1 MSSDLGV
8 VPGLL
13 VVVSAPS
20 GTGKTTVVERL
31 VQRRPSIARS
41 RSVTSRPPRAGEVDG
56 VDYTFV
62 TRDAFQAMVT
72 AGEFL
77 EWATIFGNLY
87 GTTRRSVEATMAQ
100 GTDVVLVIDVQGS
113 RQIRETLPRT
123 VGIFVLP
130 PSYTALEHRLRGRNQ
145 DSSGS
150 IEARLATA
158 REEILA
164 VSDYE
169 YVVVN
174 DGLERCVG
182 EIDAILT
189 AEHARLDRRRS
200 LVDPILETFRE
211 RRP

>member
-1 MSSDLGV
+1 
-8 VPGLL
+8 
-13 VVVSAPS
+13 
-20 GTGKTTVVERL
+20 
-31 VQRRPSIARS
+31 
-41 RSVTSRPPRAGEVDG
+41 
-56 VDYTFV
+56 
-62 TRDAFQAMVT
+62 MVT